1 MDLSCVGEDIPDLE
15 LLSTVMLEEKEGN
28 DHNMLSPRDT
38 VGRLRYSLCTFKREV
53 QNIIT

>member
-1 MDLSCVGEDIPDLE
+1 VDLSCVGEDIPDLE